1 MTQQTDVLTD
11 ELVDD
16 FCYEVAI
23 ALRRILDLEEDDDY
37 DETDAD
43 D

>member
-1 MTQQTDVLTD
+1 MTQQKDVLTD

-23 ALRRILDLEEDDDY
+23 ALRRILDLKEDDGY